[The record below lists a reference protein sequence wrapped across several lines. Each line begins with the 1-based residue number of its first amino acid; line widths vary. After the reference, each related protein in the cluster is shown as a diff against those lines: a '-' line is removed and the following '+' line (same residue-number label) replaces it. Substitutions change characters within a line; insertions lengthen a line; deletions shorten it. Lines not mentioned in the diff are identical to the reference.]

1 MAAKKSSELSFE
13 DVKKSFETKSKHFA
27 IIAPYIAQLPE
38 QQYMTCKT
46 SGADNPDRNLVVTCT
61 FNIPFKMRES
71 QFQEWNNNLGYN
83 GKHEIL
89 NIIPASIR
97 SDSHTALEVKFDV
110 TKDNR
115 IRFKFSGMYSYVYR
129 KTNEEYNE
137 WLEPAE
143 KSESGETS
151 VYDIIS
157 TALKEKSKTSSRRLT
172 EDFEWFKEAVEACVK
187 AMQSDLLRDAY
198 KASNLCTS
206 GRALATL

>member
-71 QFQEWNNNLGYN
+71 QFQVYDTDPFGNTKY
-83 GKHEIL
+83 KIC
-89 NIIPASIR
+89 NIIPASIK
-97 SDSHTALEVKFDV
+97 SNSHTALEVKFDV

-129 KTNEEYNE
+129 KTNEEYQE